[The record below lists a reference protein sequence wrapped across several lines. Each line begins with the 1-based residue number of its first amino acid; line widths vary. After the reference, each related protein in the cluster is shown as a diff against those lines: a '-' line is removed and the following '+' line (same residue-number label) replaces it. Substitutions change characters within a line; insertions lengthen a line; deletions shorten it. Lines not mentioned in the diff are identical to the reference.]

1 MGRKT
6 GKTDLASKA
15 KYGKNDYPLV
25 FMAHYFRYVEGL
37 LDEVAIFNRAL
48 TEGDI
53 AKIMDGLK
61 QNVLS
66 VSVKDKLP
74 TQFFWKPK
82 WERSSFFITSCCI
95 DRKLIKRINLVV
107 DLAFATRME
116 LLHGSIIRII
126 SFLSYLEKVR

>member
-37 LDEVAIFNRAL
+37 PDDVAIFNRAL

-66 VSVKDKLP
+66 VSVLRINYLHSSSGSPNGRDL
-74 TQFFWKPK
+74 
-82 WERSSFFITSCCI
+82 RSS
-95 DRKLIKRINLVV
+95 
-107 DLAFATRME
+107 
-116 LLHGSIIRII
+116 
-126 SFLSYLEKVR
+126 

>member
-37 LDEVAIFNRAL
+37 PDDVAIFNRAL

-53 AKIMDGLK
+53 AKIMNGLK

-66 VSVKDKLP
+66 VSVKDKP
-74 TQFFWKPK
+74 RRGFSVCYTDGT
-82 WERSSFFITSCCI
+82 ITRI
-95 DRKLIKRINLVV
+95 DNPDHKFPIIFGEGAMKL
-107 DLAFATRME
+107 A
-116 LLHGSIIRII
+116 G
-126 SFLSYLEKVR
+126 

>member
-82 WERSSFFITSCCI
+82 WERFSSFITFCCI
-95 DRKLIKRINLVV
+95 NQGLTKQINLVV
-107 DLAFATRME
+107 DSAFVIWMG
-116 LLHGSIIRII
+116 LSHGSMIQIMN
-126 SFLSYLEKVR
+126 FLSCSEKMQ